1 MRLFPL
7 LLLLTFS
14 LLAGTICYAQDEPV
28 LLQPEEEE
36 PFRELLEDED
46 IEVIKTTRHDPN
58 LAALYSAA
66 LPGLGQAYNDM
77 YWKIPIIY
85 GGLAVTTYFVRY
97 NNVQYLE
104 YRRLLFAEIDGDI
117 TTENES
123 PLSEEA
129 LQRNTDNWRRN
140 RDYMIIVT
148 GFVYLLNIVDAHV
161 DAHFRDFD
169 VSENLSLSIEPS
181 VEQLAIDLTPVAG
194 LSLSL
199 KIK

>member
-1 MRLFPL
+1 MRHFPL
-7 LLLLTFS
+7 LILLTIS
-14 LLAGTICYAQDEPV
+14 LLGAAPGMAQDQPDQASTFED
-28 LLQPEEEE
+28 LLADEE
-36 PFRELLEDED
+36 

-104 YRRLLFAEIDGDI
+104 YRRLYFAAIDGDP
-117 TTENES
+117 TTNNTS
-123 PLSEEA
+123 ILTEEA

-161 DAHFRDFD
+161 DAHFKDFD

-181 VEQLAIDLTPVAG
+181 VEQLPVSSSPIAG

-199 KIK
+199 KIR